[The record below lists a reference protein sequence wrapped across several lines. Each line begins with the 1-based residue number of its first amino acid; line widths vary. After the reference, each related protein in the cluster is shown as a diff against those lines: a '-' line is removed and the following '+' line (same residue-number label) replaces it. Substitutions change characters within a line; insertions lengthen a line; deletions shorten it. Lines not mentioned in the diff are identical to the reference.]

1 MWKDEREETSVEEN
15 VSQNEQIVAQEENI
29 SQDVAPEKEDAPQ
42 KKQVSKKETKKLQK
56 KCNKPNKKKT
66 IITSVTAFVLVA
78 VITLSTLFFLGKMDK
93 GNYPEFGGSEITV
106 GDTVHEVYVGTTPH
120 KMVENGT
127 TKYKLLVTP
136 EDEMTYSEAINE
148 FKEIFQLST
157 GIIMPLEKDNGGG
170 FFDDATY
177 ISLGE
182 TSAFKQSGI
191 TADYQ
196 TIGSQGYQIETK
208 GKSIFVIGKKSGI
221 LFGVYDLLNKLVD
234 YDMYTTFNPYVKRNL
249 KEISL
254 PDLKIKEVPD
264 IEYRIPVMGPQFN
277 SKKLTHRMRYQQSGE
292 VIIPG
297 GQAHNILNWIVPLE
311 EHKDTHPEWF
321 SRDQKQLCYT
331 ARGDKEAYAAMLAEA
346 VSNIKEVLERY
357 PSQSAMSITQM
368 DVGVWCECDACQALQ
383 DYYGADS
390 ASQIMFVND
399 VATQIQEWLDA
410 EQGGREVQFM
420 FFAYHKSEDAP
431 VKQNEDGT
439 WVAVD
444 DKVKL
449 KDNVSVWIAPIYED
463 YTISV
468 THENSIR
475 IRTLME
481 SWHAVADSY
490 FVWAYNVYFDNYLIP
505 YDSYASMQDLIKYFV
520 SHNTEFLWVQGNW
533 NLRQNTGYDQ
543 LKCYLYSKLLWNCNL
558 NVKELISDYFDK
570 VYYEASDVMEET
582 FWSWRAQSEIQRDL
596 GRSGNIYMAPK
607 EEKYWP
613 KRYLD
618 TQLAKMEEA
627 KKLIE
632 KYQTEDPA
640 LYQDIYDSIV
650 CETISLRYIMLEL
663 YSTSLDKQALAD
675 FKRDF
680 KEDTNRLGF
689 NMISEFDSM
698 DSYLS
703 KI

>member
-1 MWKDEREETSVEEN
+1 MWKNKREK
-15 VSQNEQIVAQEENI
+15 I
-29 SQDVAPEKEDAPQ
+29 SQEVFAGEIDNTP
-42 KKQVSKKETKKLQK
+42 KKRKTF
-56 KCNKPNKKKT
+56 NKKIR
-66 IITSVTAFVLVA
+66 IISTTALLLASLITASTVLA
-78 VITLSTLFFLGKMDK
+78 GCKPK
-93 GNYPEFGGSEITV
+93 NENYQEFGSSQITAT
-106 GDTVHEVYVGTTPH
+106 DTIHEVYVGTTSY
-120 KMVENGT
+120 KMVENGA

-136 EDEMTYSEAINE
+136 EDEMNYSEAINE
-148 FKEIFQLST
+148 FKDIFQQST
-157 GIIMPLEKDNGGG
+157 GIMIQVEKDNGVG
-170 FFDDATY
+170 FSENATY

-182 TSAFKQSGI
+182 TSALAEAEI
-191 TADYQ
+191 DTDYE
-196 TIGSQGYQIETK
+196 TLGSQGYQIVTK
-208 GKSIFVIGKKSGI
+208 GKSIFVTGKKLGI

-234 YDMYTTFNPYVKRNL
+234 YEMYTTLNPYVKRNL
-249 KEISL
+249 KEIPL

-264 IEYRIPVMGPQFN
+264 IEYRIPVMGAQFN
-277 SKKLTHRMRYQQSGE
+277 SKKLTHRMRYVQSGE

-297 GQAHNILNWIVPLE
+297 GQAHNILQWIVPLE
-311 EHKDTHPEWF
+311 EHRDTHPEWF

-331 ARGDKEAYAAMLAEA
+331 ARGDEEAYAAMLDEA
-346 VSNIKEVLERY
+346 VGNIKEVLELY
-357 PSQSAMSITQM
+357 PSQSALSITQM

-390 ASQIMFVND
+390 ASQIIFVND
-399 VATQIQEWLDA
+399 VATAIQEWLD
-410 EQGGREVQFM
+410 EEHNGREVQFM

-431 VKQNEDGT
+431 VKQNADGT

-444 DKVKL
+444 DRVKL
-449 KDNVSVWIAPIYED
+449 KENVSVWIAPIYED

-490 FVWAYNVYFDNYLIP
+490 FIWAYNVYFDNYLIP
-505 YDSYASMQDLIKYFV
+505 YDSYGSMQDLVKYFV

-543 LKCYLYSKLLWNCNL
+543 LKSYLYSKLLWNCNL
-558 NVKELISDYFDK
+558 NVSELISDYFDK
-570 VYYEASDVMEET
+570 VYYEASDTMEDT
-582 FWSWRAQSEIQRDL
+582 FWTWRAQSEIQRGL

-607 EEKYWP
+607 EEKYWS

-618 TQLAKMEEA
+618 AQLAKMEEA
-627 KKLIE
+627 KKQIE

-640 LYQDIYDSIV
+640 LYKDIYDAIV
-650 CETISLRYIMLEL
+650 CETISLRYLMLEL

-675 FKRDF
+675 FKREF
-680 KEDTNRLGF
+680 KEDVNRLNF

-698 DSYLS
+698 DSYLN
-703 KI
+703 KM

>member
-1 MWKDEREETSVEEN
+1 MRKDEREEKVSEQEKNNPNEVAPKKEEN
-15 VSQNEQIVAQEENI
+15 AQAEQGVKA
-29 SQDVAPEKEDAPQ
+29 EKGNSP
-42 KKQVSKKETKKLQK
+42 K
-56 KCNKPNKKKT
+56 KPNKLGKKKT
-66 IITSVTAFVLVA
+66 IIISATACFLAA
-78 VITLSTLFFLGKMDK
+78 VITVSSIWLGIKFSGK
-93 GNYPEFGGSEITV
+93 GNYEEFGGSQITV
-106 GDTVHEVYVGTTPH
+106 SDTIHEVHVGATPY

-127 TKYKLLVTP
+127 TRYKLLVKP

-148 FKEIFQLST
+148 FKDIFQMST
-157 GIIMPLEKDNGGG
+157 GIMIQLEKDNGVG
-170 FFDDATY
+170 FSNDATY

-182 TSAFKQSGI
+182 TSAFLESGI

-196 TIGSQGYQIETK
+196 TLGNQGYQIETK

-234 YDMYTTFNPYVKRNL
+234 YEMYTTFNPYVKRNL
-249 KEISL
+249 KEIPL
-254 PDLKIKEVPD
+254 PDLRIKEVPD
-264 IEYRIPVMGPQFN
+264 IEYRIPVMGAQFN
-277 SKKLTHRMRYQQSGE
+277 SKKLTHRMRYLQSGE
-292 VIIPG
+292 VILPG
-297 GQAHNILNWIVPLE
+297 GQAHNILDWIVPLE

-331 ARGDKEAYAAMLAEA
+331 ARGDQEAYAAMLAEA
-346 VSNIKEVLERY
+346 VENIKEVLERH
-357 PSQSAMSITQM
+357 PSQTAMSITQM
-368 DVGVWCECDACQALQ
+368 DVGVWCECESCQALQ

-390 ASQIMFVND
+390 ASQILFVND
-399 VATQIQEWLDA
+399 VATTIEEWLDE

-420 FFAYHKSEDAP
+420 IFAYHKSEDAP

-449 KDNVSVWIAPIYED
+449 KKNVSVWIAPIYED

-468 THENSIR
+468 THENSVR

-505 YDSYASMQDLIKYFV
+505 YDSYASMQDLVKYFV

-543 LKCYLYSKLLWNCNL
+543 LKSYLYSKLLWNCNL
-558 NVKELISDYFDK
+558 NVGELISDYFDK

-582 FWSWRAQSEIQRDL
+582 FWAWRAQSEIQRGL

-618 TQLAKMEEA
+618 AQLAKMEDA

-640 LYQDIYDSIV
+640 LYQDIYDCIV

-675 FKRDF
+675 FKRAF
-680 KEDTNRLGF
+680 KDDTNRLGF

-698 DSYLS
+698 DSYLN